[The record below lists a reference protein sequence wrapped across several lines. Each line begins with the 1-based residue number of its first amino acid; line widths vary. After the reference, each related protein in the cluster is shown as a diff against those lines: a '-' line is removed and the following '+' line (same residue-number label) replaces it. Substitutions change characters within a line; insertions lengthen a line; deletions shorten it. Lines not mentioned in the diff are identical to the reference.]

1 MEEYPF
7 ERIEY
12 DEDRAMSLRDAP
24 GIYAWYRDIS
34 SVKFPDNPDIF
45 FQKLMDLLESP
56 LSDTFTAQAGYLYSI
71 SVTERA
77 RGISE
82 KKKRILRGVLDSTEG
97 REFIRSHLKA
107 LKSFLSPLYIG
118 KAESI
123 RDRVG
128 QHVTGES
135 LLKNRLSKAGIE
147 IENCY
152 LSVVYVDEISDI
164 FSEDLKHDEVVVL
177 LEDLITRLGP
187 SAFVRRPG

>member
-1 MEEYPF
+1 
-7 ERIEY
+7 
-12 DEDRAMSLRDAP
+12 
-24 GIYAWYRDIS
+24 
-34 SVKFPDNPDIF
+34 
-45 FQKLMDLLESP
+45 
-56 LSDTFTAQAGYLYSI
+56 
-71 SVTERA
+71 
-77 RGISE
+77 
-82 KKKRILRGVLDSTEG
+82 TEG